1 MPATLRLPHERML
14 LSVLAVGA
22 ILWFAQ
28 DVLVPLTL
36 ATLLS
41 FLLAPVVL
49 RLQSW
54 GLPRILAVLATAL
67 VAFTLLGAVLYVVSS
82 QFLGLAES
90 LPQYKSNLIERIH
103 SLRSPAGSSLR
114 ESTAT
119 VQELSEELQK
129 AASGKPEGET
139 VRKVEV
145 IEAPPSAMEVLRGML
160 GPVVK
165 PIGTGAVVVVF
176 VIFMLLQREDLRD
189 RLIALVGVQDLHTT
203 TRAMDDAAARVS
215 RFLLMQLLINGMQGV
230 AVAVGLWLIGVP
242 NAMLWGALTTV
253 LRFIPYLGPWL
264 AAMMPIALSF
274 AVFEGWSEPLMTVG
288 LFVVLELVSN
298 NFLEP
303 WLYGTRTGVS
313 QLALLVAAVFWTWMW
328 GAAGLFLSTPMTVCL
343 VVMGK
348 YIPQLQFLSI
358 MLSDEPVLKAPQRFY
373 QRLLARDPEEAETL
387 LDEASETQTP
397 LELCDEL
404 LVPALLL
411 AEQDHQR
418 GVLDA
423 ATRAY
428 IVEHVSELGDELYED
443 DPPPEPLPDGARFC
457 VLTLPAADEADEA
470 AARLFS
476 AQLRR
481 ERIDAHSAS
490 VDTLKGE
497 MLDRVAALR
506 PDVVC
511 IAALPPAATTHA
523 RYLCKRL
530 HARFPDLPI
539 LVGLWGATGDAE
551 RARARLEAAGATE
564 ICTGFAEAVDEMR
577 QRLQPV
583 LQGVKP
589 RVAAVSG
596 HSTG

>member
-1 MPATLRLPHERML
+1 MAATLRLPNERML
-14 LSVLAVGA
+14 VSVLAVLA

-28 DVLVPLTL
+28 DVLVPLAL

-41 FLLAPVVL
+41 FLLAPVVM

-54 GLPRILAVLATAL
+54 GLPRILAVLTTAL

-90 LPQYKSNLIERIH
+90 LPQYKSNLVERIH
-103 SLRSPAGSSLR
+103 SLRTPAGSGLR

-119 VQELSEELQK
+119 VQELSQELQK
-129 AASGKPEGET
+129 AAAGTPEGET

-145 IEAPPSAMEVLRGML
+145 VEAPPSAMEVLQSML

-165 PIGTGAVVVVF
+165 PLGTGAVVIVF
-176 VIFMLLQREDLRD
+176 VIFMLFQREDLRD

-203 TRAMDDAAARVS
+203 TQAMDDAAARVS

-230 AVAVGLWLIGVP
+230 AVALGLWLIGVP

-274 AVFEGWSEPLMTVG
+274 AVFDGWNEPLLTIG
-288 LFVVLELVSN
+288 LFVTLELLSN

-358 MLSDEPVLKAPQRFY
+358 LLSDEPVLKPPQRFY
-373 QRLLARDPEEAETL
+373 QRLLARDPEEAEAL
-387 LDEASETQTP
+387 LDEARKTQTP

-428 IVEHVSELGDELYED
+428 IVEHVGELGDELYED
-443 DPPPEPLPDGARFC
+443 DEAPEPLPDGARFC

-470 AARLFS
+470 AARLFC

-481 ERIDAHSAS
+481 ERIDSHSAS

-511 IAALPPAATTHA
+511 IAALPPAATAHA

-530 HARFPDLPI
+530 RARFPDTPI
-539 LVGLWGATGDAE
+539 LVGLWGAQGDTH
-551 RARARLEAAGATE
+551 RARERLEAVGAVE
-564 ICTGFAEAVDEMR
+564 VCTRFAEGVDEMR

-589 RVAAVSG
+589 RVATVPG
-596 HSTG
+596 HSSG

>member
-1 MPATLRLPHERML
+1 
-14 LSVLAVGA
+14 
-22 ILWFAQ
+22 
-28 DVLVPLTL
+28 
-36 ATLLS
+36 
-41 FLLAPVVL
+41 
-49 RLQSW
+49 
-54 GLPRILAVLATAL
+54 
-67 VAFTLLGAVLYVVSS
+67 
-82 QFLGLAES
+82 
-90 LPQYKSNLIERIH
+90 
-103 SLRSPAGSSLR
+103 R

-264 AAMMPIALSF
+264 AAMMPIALSC

-397 LELCDEL
+397 LEL
-404 LVPALLL
+404 
-411 AEQDHQR
+411 
-418 GVLDA
+418 
-423 ATRAY
+423 
-428 IVEHVSELGDELYED
+428 
-443 DPPPEPLPDGARFC
+443 
-457 VLTLPAADEADEA
+457 
-470 AARLFS
+470 
-476 AQLRR
+476 
-481 ERIDAHSAS
+481 
-490 VDTLKGE
+490 
-497 MLDRVAALR
+497 
-506 PDVVC
+506 
-511 IAALPPAATTHA
+511 
-523 RYLCKRL
+523 
-530 HARFPDLPI
+530 
-539 LVGLWGATGDAE
+539 
-551 RARARLEAAGATE
+551 
-564 ICTGFAEAVDEMR
+564 
-577 QRLQPV
+577 
-583 LQGVKP
+583 
-589 RVAAVSG
+589 
-596 HSTG
+596 

>member
-1 MPATLRLPHERML
+1 LNRLQAHARVGHGIGRGHAHASSEYAMPATLRLPHERML

-358 MLSDEPVLKAPQRFY
+358 LLSDEPVLKAP
-373 QRLLARDPEEAETL
+373 
-387 LDEASETQTP
+387 
-397 LELCDEL
+397 
-404 LVPALLL
+404 
-411 AEQDHQR
+411 
-418 GVLDA
+418 
-423 ATRAY
+423 
-428 IVEHVSELGDELYED
+428 
-443 DPPPEPLPDGARFC
+443 
-457 VLTLPAADEADEA
+457 
-470 AARLFS
+470 
-476 AQLRR
+476 
-481 ERIDAHSAS
+481 
-490 VDTLKGE
+490 
-497 MLDRVAALR
+497 
-506 PDVVC
+506 
-511 IAALPPAATTHA
+511 
-523 RYLCKRL
+523 
-530 HARFPDLPI
+530 
-539 LVGLWGATGDAE
+539 
-551 RARARLEAAGATE
+551 
-564 ICTGFAEAVDEMR
+564 
-577 QRLQPV
+577 
-583 LQGVKP
+583 
-589 RVAAVSG
+589 
-596 HSTG
+596 